1 MTYIRCPD
9 LRDII
14 RELLI
19 DHCETFELTVQL
31 FFTAFPL
38 IFQETRGWSR
48 TSTPTTSQ
56 AQAQLTYTAGIGGL
70 AFLGIG
76 IGLILGV
83 ALTPLQNYYYEQA
96 RAKTP
101 AGESVP
107 PEARLQVCC
116 IGAVILPI
124 GLFVFAWTCTP
135 NVHWVVPILASV
147 PFGCGF
153 LLIFTAINNYII
165 DSYTLYAASAL
176 AANAVQR
183 SILGTIFPLFSVKL
197 YKGLGLNWAGTR
209 KRSHTLHQANR

>member
-1 MTYIRCPD
+1 
-9 LRDII
+9 
-14 RELLI
+14 LLCSPEQSA
-19 DHCETFELTVQL
+19 DN
-31 FFTAFPL
+31 A
-38 IFQETRGWSR
+38 
-48 TSTPTTSQ
+48 
-56 AQAQLTYTAGIGGL
+56 AGIGGL

-76 IGLILGV
+76 VGLIIGV
-83 ALTPLQNYYYEQA
+83 ALTPLQNFYYEKA

-107 PEARLQVCC
+107 PEARLEVCC

-135 NVHWVVPILASV
+135 NVHWIVPILASV
-147 PFGCGF
+147 PFGAGF

-183 SILGTIFPLFSVKL
+183 SILGTIFPLFSIKL

-209 KRSHTLHQANR
+209 KSSYDSLATPLIY